1 MLPPRVLVLSAL
13 MLPPP
18 TLLVLAAG
26 MGSRYGG
33 LKQLDPVGPSG
44 ETVLDYGVYD
54 AVRAGFG
61 RVVFIIRRDFDAQ
74 FREQVGAKYAGQLA
88 VDYAYQSLDALP
100 STYRVPPGREKP
112 WGTGHAVWCARDQ
125 LDAPFAV
132 INADDFYGADSFAQ
146 LAQFLKAPPPPSSS
160 PQGAL
165 APADGRAA
173 NDRAS
178 GHPAPAPVRAAM
190 VGFRLQNTLSENGAV
205 SRGICQVDP
214 ATGQLQSIE
223 EHTGILASEVGTR
236 PPARYSGEAITSM
249 NCWGFGASPAVAS
262 EAPSAR
268 SPVAP
273 FLDLLDAELHGFL
286 AAHGHE
292 PKSEFY
298 LPTAVS
304 ALIAQGTATVE
315 LLPTTSQ
322 WFGVTYREDRAQVVA
337 RLAALVASGHYPK
350 KLF

>member
-1 MLPPRVLVLSAL
+1 

-54 AVRAGFG
+54 AARAGFG

-74 FREQVGAKYAGQLA
+74 FRAQVGAKYAGHLA

-100 STYRVPPGREKP
+100 TGYRVPQGREKP
-112 WGTGHAVWCARDQ
+112 WGTGHAVWCAREQ
-125 LDAPFAV
+125 LDSPFAV

-146 LAQFLKAPPPPSSS
+146 LAQFLKTQPSE
-160 PQGAL
+160 
-165 APADGRAA
+165 
-173 NDRAS
+173 NAS
-178 GHPAPAPVRAAM
+178 VVRVAM
-190 VGFRLQNTLSENGAV
+190 VGFQLKNTLSENGAV
-205 SRGICQVDP
+205 SRGICRVDA
-214 ATGQLQSIE
+214 ATGLLQSIE
-223 EHTGILASEVGTR
+223 EHTGILATEVGST
-236 PPARYSGEAITSM
+236 PEARYSGGETTSM
-249 NCWGFGASPAVAS
+249 NCWGFGSPTAA
-262 EAPSAR
+262 
-268 SPVAP
+268 
-273 FLDLLDAELHGFL
+273 FLDGLDTELRRFLDAQGRKL
-286 AAHGHE
+286 
-292 PKSEFY
+292 KSEFY
-298 LPTAVS
+298 LPAAVS
-304 ALIAQGTATVE
+304 TLIARSEATVQ

-337 RLAALVASGHYPK
+337 RLAALVSAGEYPK